1 MVRSWFSALA
11 VLALS
16 AGASAIPTKFILEP
30 HEAKRKDRTYV
41 APEGPVRYSAPNVSL
56 GRNGVVLRQV
66 NVGTN
71 GLNIVGDAANEPSL
85 AVSPVDRNKI
95 AVGWRQFD
103 TITSDFRQAGYGFS
117 SDGGSSWTFPA
128 RIDAGVFRS
137 DPVLA
142 AGADGTF
149 YYHSL
154 QQTFF
159 CDLFKS
165 TNGGSTYSLVGPA
178 VGGDKQWYIVDDANG
193 VQYQAWSTAG
203 NNYNGRQ
210 FSRTFN
216 GGQSWANPINLPN
229 RPIWGTLDTDTNGN
243 LYICGTNSQAPD
255 FALLKS
261 TNAKNPAVTPTFTAR
276 TWSLGAEITVNV
288 RTNPGGLGGQTWICV
303 DKSNG
308 PRRNWIYLL
317 CSVGTANETNVR
329 MLRSTDGGNTFSAF
343 STVND
348 HQVAGHHRWFG
359 TMSIAPNGRL
369 DATWNDT
376 RLDTVNRTNSALFY
390 SYSLDGG
397 VTWSANQQITNTFNP
412 LVGWPIQNKM
422 GDYNGM
428 VSDNDGVSVAFAA
441 TLNGEQDVWFA
452 RIPAPEIPIRGTV
465 TLGDFPVGP
474 SGRVLAAEVRDSSS
488 NAILQTTSASL
499 DANGSYQFA
508 LDPDL
513 VHRPITVRLK
523 GSHWLAKRVSLGNV
537 DLVGRNGVN
546 ATLINGDIDGDNS
559 VTIFDYVDLGTAFDS
574 FTGDQNWNPEADL
587 DGDGSVTIFDY
598 IILSTNFD
606 QFGE

>member
-178 VGGDKQWYIVDDANG
+178 VG
-193 VQYQAWSTAG
+193 
-203 NNYNGRQ
+203 
-210 FSRTFN
+210 
-216 GGQSWANPINLPN
+216 
-229 RPIWGTLDTDTNGN
+229 
-243 LYICGTNSQAPD
+243 
-255 FALLKS
+255 AL
-261 TNAKNPAVTPTFTAR
+261 R
-276 TWSLGAEITVNV
+276 RRSL
-288 RTNPGGLGGQTWICV
+288 
-303 DKSNG
+303 
-308 PRRNWIYLL
+308 
-317 CSVGTANETNVR
+317 
-329 MLRSTDGGNTFSAF
+329 
-343 STVND
+343 
-348 HQVAGHHRWFG
+348 
-359 TMSIAPNGRL
+359 RL
-369 DATWNDT
+369 A
-376 RLDTVNRTNSALFY
+376 
-390 SYSLDGG
+390 
-397 VTWSANQQITNTFNP
+397 
-412 LVGWPIQNKM
+412 
-422 GDYNGM
+422 
-428 VSDNDGVSVAFAA
+428 
-441 TLNGEQDVWFA
+441 
-452 RIPAPEIPIRGTV
+452 
-465 TLGDFPVGP
+465 
-474 SGRVLAAEVRDSSS
+474 
-488 NAILQTTSASL
+488 
-499 DANGSYQFA
+499 
-508 LDPDL
+508 
-513 VHRPITVRLK
+513 
-523 GSHWLAKRVSLGNV
+523 
-537 DLVGRNGVN
+537 
-546 ATLINGDIDGDNS
+546 
-559 VTIFDYVDLGTAFDS
+559 
-574 FTGDQNWNPEADL
+574 
-587 DGDGSVTIFDY
+587 
-598 IILSTNFD
+598 
-606 QFGE
+606 